1 MGRLKTFYCSIFV
14 LCSILNAQ
22 SLEGKAAPTFWLQDI
37 NQEEYFFSKR
47 DTNKPMYINFF
58 ATWCSPCLKEL
69 QDISALEETYSEIID
84 IVIIDVSTSASPDD
98 GSKKKPVTSSSIQ
111 DLVKK
116 FDIKSKVLIDNYAVV
131 AKKFN
136 IKRLPTNIFIS
147 KDNVV
152 VKDIRGMINKSSFKT
167 NIDSLRF

>member
-1 MGRLKTFYCSIFV
+1 MGRLKTFYCSLFV

-47 DTNKPMYINFF
+47 DTSKPIYINFF

-69 QDISALEETYSEIID
+69 QDISALEETYSDVID
-84 IVIIDVSTSASPDD
+84 ILIIDVSTSARLAE
-98 GSKKKPVTSSSIQ
+98 PVTSSSIQ
-111 DLVKK
+111 DLIKK
-116 FDIKSKVLIDNYAVV
+116 FDIKSTVLIDKYAVV

-136 IKRLPTNIFIS
+136 ISTLPTNIFIS
-147 KDNVV
+147 KENIII
-152 VKDIRGMINKSSFKT
+152 KDIRKKIDKSSFIT
-167 NIDSLRF
+167 NVDSLRF